1 MVAVVKVETR
11 AGELAIAEEKAL
23 DHKLANILA
32 KIQIQTLGKKL
43 ADVQAKAVVDTLKDS
58 IAEKVKTF
66 YKTVGEA
73 EAELLVNKVA
83 NRIAVIR
90 VKTLGEKLT
99 EVCRI
104 RQLSTHCHRSRPRR
118 WTTHWLKGKQGS

>member
-43 ADVQAKAVVDTLKDS
+43 ADVQAEAVVDTLKDRM
-58 IAEKVKTF
+58 AEKVKTS
-66 YKTVGEA
+66 YNTVGKV

-90 VKTLGEKLT
+90 LKILAQKLPRCAGLGN
-99 EVCRI
+99 
-104 RQLSTHCHRSRPRR
+104 
-118 WTTHWLKGKQGS
+118 

>member
-1 MVAVVKVETR
+1 M
-11 AGELAIAEEKAL
+11 
-23 DHKLANILA
+23 
-32 KIQIQTLGKKL
+32 
-43 ADVQAKAVVDTLKDS
+43 DTLKDS

-104 RQLSTHCHRSRPRR
+104 R
-118 WTTHWLKGKQGS
+118 

>member
-1 MVAVVKVETR
+1 MPKHPLSYTLA
-11 AGELAIAEEKAL
+11 EL
-23 DHKLANILA
+23 
-32 KIQIQTLGKKL
+32 
-43 ADVQAKAVVDTLKDS
+43 QAKAVVDTLKDR

-66 YKTVGEA
+66 YKTEGEA

-90 VKTLGEKLT
+90 VKTLKQKLT

-104 RQLSTHCHRSRPRR
+104 RQLATHCQRSRPRR
-118 WTTHWLKGKQGS
+118 WTTNWLKGKQAS

>member
-1 MVAVVKVETR
+1 M
-11 AGELAIAEEKAL
+11 
-23 DHKLANILA
+23 
-32 KIQIQTLGKKL
+32 
-43 ADVQAKAVVDTLKDS
+43 DTLKDK

-73 EAELLVNKVA
+73 DAELQVNKVA

-99 EVCRI
+99 ELCRI
-104 RQLSTHCHRSRPRR
+104 RQLATHCHRSRPRR
-118 WTTHWLKGKQGS
+118 CTTNWLKGK